1 MDEAEARPLITAKL
15 TFGQAQDTREKVTA
29 QLYEDT
35 LVFSAPGFSSTL
47 RLGAL
52 LGIRASD
59 YRVFIDTGGADIELS
74 MVGHLYEDF
83 THKLIRAYNEVLF
96 KQSLMSEKAHFE
108 APGQYISPAGETAG
122 AVFRICETA
131 LVILPHT
138 HMLVRIPYCMIA
150 GVRNEP
156 YRFEVTDKLGRVYVL
171 QKLGRLTDTFLREYD
186 ARVSQLRRQTREKLS
201 EIAPVDDALAEL
213 LMEGMLVPLSDIRAI
228 SSVFAEALHSRL
240 AASEIAQEYAYLRAL
255 SPYMA
260 VGVKRGLKGE
270 LTGETIHT
278 LTPVFEKNVMVLESL
293 GDAATATYVFR
304 MGADGKAS
312 LEDWPGLLLRFNDS
326 MLAVNYR
333 REPIYLTEEALASD
347 KYENYRGALH
357 RSEGLRALRRLFVGR
372 ASHSGID
379 AWRKAIES
387 YLL

>member
-1 MDEAEARPLITAKL
+1 MDEAAKPLITSTL
-15 TFGQAQDTREKVTA
+15 TFGQAHNIREKVTA
-29 QLYEDT
+29 QLYEDA
-35 LVFSAPGFSSTL
+35 LVFNAPGFSQTL

-59 YRVFIDTGGADIELS
+59 YRVFIDTGGAGIELS
-74 MVGHLYEDF
+74 MLGHLYEDF
-83 THKLIRAYNEVLF
+83 AHKLIRAYNEVLF
-96 KQSLMSEKAHFE
+96 HQLLMSEKAHFE
-108 APGQYISPAGETAG
+108 APGQYMSPQGETA
-122 AVFRICETA
+122 AAAFRICETA

-150 GVRNEP
+150 CVRIEP

-201 EIAPVDDALAEL
+201 EIAPVDDALAAL
-213 LMEGMLVPLSDIRAI
+213 LMEGMLVPLSDIHAL
-228 SSVFAEALHSRL
+228 SPAFAEALHSRL
-240 AASEIAQEYAYLRAL
+240 AASEIAQEYAYLRTL
-255 SPYMA
+255 SSNMA

-270 LTGETIHT
+270 LTGEAIHT
-278 LTPVFEKNVMVLESL
+278 LTPVFEKNVMILESL

-304 MGADGKAS
+304 MGTDGKAS
-312 LEDWPGLLLRFNDS
+312 LADWPDQLLRFNDS

-333 REPIYLTEEALASD
+333 REPIYMSEETLALE

-357 RSEGLRALRRLFVGR
+357 RSEGLRALRELFAGR
-372 ASHSGID
+372 AAHSGFD
-379 AWRKAIES
+379 AWKKAIES
-387 YLL
+387 YMA